1 MKLRLLPRWAQLRK
15 LGRVKFVLV
24 FSSTVTLAAFLGD
37 VIFRSAISSEKH
49 LLRFLCWSLFAFY
62 LWRRAETSFERYGEN
77 EKS

>member
-1 MKLRLLPRWAQLRK
+1 MKFRLLPRWAQLRK

-37 VIFRSAISSEKH
+37 VIFGSAIAPEKH
-49 LLRFLCWSLFAFY
+49 LLRFLCWSLFGFFM
-62 LWRRAETSFERYGEN
+62 WRRAEASFERYGEN